1 LVGARTKGAALAR
14 EQLDDVIDLA
24 GRDRPG
30 SKIAASEDNGRGTGT
45 GGDYR
50 AIEVSHERAI
60 GFRYGRT
67 LLNLDK

>member
-1 LVGARTKGAALAR
+1 LVGAWTKGATLAR

-30 SKIAASEDNGRGTGT
+30 SKIAASEDNGRGTGSE
-45 GGDYR
+45 YR

-60 GFRYGRT
+60 GFRYGLT